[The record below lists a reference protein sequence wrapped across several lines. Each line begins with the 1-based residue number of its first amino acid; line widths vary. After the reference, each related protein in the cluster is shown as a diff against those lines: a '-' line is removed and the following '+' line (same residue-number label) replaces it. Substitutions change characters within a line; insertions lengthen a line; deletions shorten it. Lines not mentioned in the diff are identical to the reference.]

1 VIQNVELVGDW
12 DASILELADR
22 PDDVAWRHV
31 AARIIVFADNQD
43 AGIMATHDLHKSVQV
58 AEVIM
63 VPREKDTIRAGG
75 LTQMKHI
82 IGAG

>member
-12 DASILELADR
+12 DASIQEFADR
-22 PDDVAWRHV
+22 PDDVARRHV
-31 AARIIVFADNQD
+31 AARVIVFADNQD
-43 AGIMATHDLHKSVQV
+43 AGIMALHDLHKTVKV

-63 VPREKDTIRAGG
+63 VSREEDTIRAGG

-82 IGAG
+82 FGAG